1 MASVPGRSRTNTSVP
16 LHLNVNGER
25 RSVPRSPERNLLEVL
40 RVDLGLTGTKYGCGE
55 GECGACT
62 VLLDGAP
69 MPSCQVSIGEADG
82 ATVVTIEGLGTGS
95 ALTPVQRAFLEVGAF
110 QCGFCTP
117 GMVVQATALLAQNP
131 DPSEEEIREEME
143 GNLCRCG
150 GYSRIVRAVQRAS
163 ELARGPS
170 RGRT

>member
-1 MASVPGRSRTNTSVP
+1 MATDTDESSAAASRQLRLT
-16 LHLNVNGER
+16 VNGER
-25 RSVPRSPERNLLEVL
+25 RSVPRVPDRNLLELL
-40 RVDLGLTGTKYGCGE
+40 RFDLGLTGTKYGCGE

-69 MPSCQVSIGEADG
+69 VSSCQVPVGELEG
-82 ATVVTIEGLGTGS
+82 ATVVTVEGLAAGG

-117 GMVVQATALLAQNP
+117 GMVVRATALLAQIP
-131 DPSEEEIREEME
+131 SPSEEEILEEME

-150 GYSRIVRAVQRAS
+150 GYSRILKAVRRVS
-163 ELARGPS
+163 ELAGGSS
-170 RGRT
+170 RGRV